1 MKTYSHYGFNEFI
14 LCLGYKGE
22 YIRNY
27 FLNYDRLNS
36 DLRIDMKTGDV
47 EVFNRHEEHEWQITL
62 VDTGLNTM
70 TGGRV
75 KQVGPYLDDETFL
88 LTYGDGVGDVDVQET
103 IAFHRSH
110 GKAATMT
117 VAQPPGRFGQ
127 VKIDGDVVASF
138 QEKPIGEGGWINAG
152 FFVMEPRVLEYI
164 AGDSTVLE
172 REPLEG
178 LAAAGELIAHRHRG
192 FWLPMDTL
200 RDKKRLED
208 LWASDAAPWKVWK

>member
-1 MKTYSHYGFNEFI
+1 
-14 LCLGYKGE
+14 
-22 YIRNY
+22 
-27 FLNYDRLNS
+27 
-36 DLRIDMKTGDV
+36 
-47 EVFNRHEEHEWQITL
+47 
-62 VDTGLNTM
+62 M